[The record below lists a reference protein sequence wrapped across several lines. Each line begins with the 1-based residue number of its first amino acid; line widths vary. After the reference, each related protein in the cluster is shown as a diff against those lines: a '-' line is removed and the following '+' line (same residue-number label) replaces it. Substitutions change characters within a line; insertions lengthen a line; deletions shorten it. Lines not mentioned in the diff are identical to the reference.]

1 MRGRFF
7 WIRYWEGLATWPR
20 RFCNLVGDL
29 SNPQQEDDVVYARPL
44 HGAWEFIPYPSDLG
58 WLFVHCNRN
67 HVDRILPKYVE
78 VRREHQ
84 ASPDSSLVETLSGRS

>member
-1 MRGRFF
+1 MPSKRNPAKSNFAGLLLFFNQALIDHIQFVRGRFF

-29 SNPQQEDDVVYARPL
+29 CNPQQEDVVVYARPL

-58 WLFVHCNRN
+58 WLFVHCNIYK
-67 HVDRILPKYVE
+67 D
-78 VRREHQ
+78 
-84 ASPDSSLVETLSGRS
+84 